1 MPVDPLL
8 QLRGRLLCRCMLSAF
23 APAALI
29 GNLGA
34 GSTRDV
40 VEDGG
45 LEATPEPRHDVLGQL
60 VLRGCRR
67 RVSAECSKH
76 WRYLIDAGRH
86 LSSVVSRLTLQCS
99 RSDPTRKIVRS
110 ISTLGTWHYI
120 CGWIMLD
127 HKSRLTLTS
136 EINHDLCNSMQPNAT
151 QFSNSTTSVKLTTF
165 GKTDES
171 L

>member
-8 QLRGRLLCRCMLSAF
+8 QLRGRLLCRCMLSTF

-45 LEATPEPRHDVLGQL
+45 LEATPEPRHDVLSQL

-67 RVSAECSKH
+67 RVSAECSK
-76 WRYLIDAGRH
+76 H